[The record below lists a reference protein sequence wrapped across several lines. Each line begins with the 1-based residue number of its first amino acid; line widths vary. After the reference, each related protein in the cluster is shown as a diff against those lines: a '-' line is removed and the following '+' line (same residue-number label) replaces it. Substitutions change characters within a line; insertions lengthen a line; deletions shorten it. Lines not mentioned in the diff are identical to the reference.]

1 MGSSTESKSKVTNEE
16 EEVYS
21 HAMVLGSA
29 IVLPTVFQAVV
40 NLDVLDIIDKAG
52 PGAELSASEIA
63 SQIPTKNPEG
73 AAKMLDRVLGLLVS
87 FNILCCSFSTYGVRL
102 YSLAPV
108 AKYYV
113 TDQNGV
119 SMRPYMNLSLDKV
132 MMPGWFQLKDQILE
146 GELSYNKALGMD
158 FYDYLGTDS
167 RFNEVFNNGMIG
179 QTSFVINKIVE
190 SYKGFQNITR
200 LVDVGGGL
208 GITLTTIISKYPH
221 IKGMEH
227 VGGDMYQKIPEGD
240 AILMKWML
248 HNFDDENCIKILRNC
263 YKALPNDGKVL
274 VINSTLPEVPD
285 STEASRDSFILDAIF
300 LIQIPHGRERTKK
313 EFTALAIEAGFKG
326 INFECNVCNS
336 YVMEFY
342 K

>member
-1 MGSSTESKSKVTNEE
+1 MQMGSSTESKSKVTNEE

-87 FNILCCSFSTYGVRL
+87 FNILCCSFSTHGVRL

-132 MMPGWFQLKDQILE
+132 MMPGWYVRSSFTFLFFFVLLNNTLNSLLEFNFIILILLYLK
-146 GELSYNKALGMD
+146 
-158 FYDYLGTDS
+158 
-167 RFNEVFNNGMIG
+167 
-179 QTSFVINKIVE
+179 
-190 SYKGFQNITR
+190 
-200 LVDVGGGL
+200 
-208 GITLTTIISKYPH
+208 
-221 IKGMEH
+221 
-227 VGGDMYQKIPEGD
+227 
-240 AILMKWML
+240 
-248 HNFDDENCIKILRNC
+248 
-263 YKALPNDGKVL
+263 
-274 VINSTLPEVPD
+274 
-285 STEASRDSFILDAIF
+285 F
-300 LIQIPHGRERTKK
+300 L
-313 EFTALAIEAGFKG
+313 
-326 INFECNVCNS
+326 
-336 YVMEFY
+336 
-342 K
+342 